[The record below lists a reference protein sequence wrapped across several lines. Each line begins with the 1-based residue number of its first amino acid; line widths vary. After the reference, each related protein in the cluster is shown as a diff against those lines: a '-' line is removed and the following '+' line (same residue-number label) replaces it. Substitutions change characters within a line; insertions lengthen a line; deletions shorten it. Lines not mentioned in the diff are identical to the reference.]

1 MQQLVLNNREFP
13 YEVEEELKSLRTN
26 IQLCG
31 DDKQVILF
39 TSCQAHE
46 GKSTAT
52 CRLAF
57 SLADL
62 GKKVLLIDTD
72 LRQSVLKD
80 NIQSGRITMG
90 LTHYLV
96 GQSTLEQAMYQTQNE
111 NVHLIPAGAFPPN
124 PSELLSSKRMDTLLS
139 EARTKYDYVLVDSA
153 PLGLVTDAAIVAQK
167 CDGAVLLIESGM
179 IKYRVAQDVLKKL
192 QNTRCPV
199 LGVVLNKVAHR
210 KDRYYGYGYG
220 YGEYGKKNQ

>member
-1 MQQLVLNNREFP
+1 MQQLVLNMKEFP

-31 DDKQVILF
+31 DDKRVILF

-62 GKKVLLIDTD
+62 GKSVLLIDTD
-72 LRQSVLKD
+72 LRQSIVKER
-80 NIQSGRITMG
+80 IQDGRITTG
-90 LTHYLV
+90 LTHYLA
-96 GQSTLEQAMYQTQNE
+96 GQCSIEQAMYQTQNE
-111 NVHLIPAGAFPPN
+111 KVHLIPAGAFPPN
-124 PSELLSSKRMDTLLS
+124 PSELLSSPRMDALLQ
-139 EARTKYDYVLVDSA
+139 EARNKYDYVLVDTA

-167 CDGAVLLIESGM
+167 CDGAILLMESGA
-179 IKYRVAQDVLKKL
+179 IKYRAAQDVLHKL
-192 QNTRCPV
+192 QSTRCPV
-199 LGVVLNKVAHR
+199 LGVVLNKVPHR
-210 KDRYYGYGYG
+210 KSGYYGYGDYG
-220 YGEYGKKNQ
+220 DYYKKNR